1 VRDAIG
7 LLLGYAIGSVLPAYL
22 IARAHGV
29 DLRTF
34 GDGNLGATNARDR
47 FGSGVGRLVAALDML
62 KGPLAVLVA
71 GFLGAGS
78 WATYGAGIAAIA
90 GHRYPFYLKFR
101 GGRGFATAA
110 GLLASGLIWAVWQ
123 GWLPM
128 LDGTLLVAT
137 YTALWFVYRDR
148 GVPNTVVLP
157 LAYTDIALRQP
168 PASFAVCLGV
178 VVLAVWLF
186 NLRRVR
192 TKKLVRRPAGPM
204 APEQL
209 PDTCPDSGMAQ

>member
-7 LLLGYAIGSVLPAYL
+7 LLLGYMIGSVLPAYL
-22 IARAHGV
+22 IGRARGI
-29 DLRTF
+29 DLRAF

-90 GHRYPFYLKFR
+90 GHRYPFYLGFR

-110 GLLASGLIWAVWQ
+110 GLLASGILWAVWR

-128 LDGTLLVAT
+128 LDGTLLVAI
-137 YTALWFVYRDR
+137 YTALWLWYRDR
-148 GVPNTVVLP
+148 GVPNAVVLP
-157 LAYTDIALRQP
+157 LAYADIALRRP
-168 PASFAVCLGV
+168 PTAFAVCLGV
-178 VVLAVWLF
+178 VIVAVWLF

-192 TKKLVRRPAGPM
+192 TEKLLRYPAARKASRHYPSKPP
-204 APEQL
+204 A
-209 PDTCPDSGMAQ
+209 SGGV